1 MTEKIKDRLTSF
13 LIGMIFVLLTAI
25 LGGIG
30 YIIKADIEW
39 RADAK
44 KHMNTNS
51 WAIIED
57 PDTSPAVRQ
66 TLLQMVLQ
74 SRGATVN

>member
-30 YIIKADIEW
+30 YIIKADVEW
-39 RADAK
+39 REDAK

-57 PDTSPAVRQ
+57 PDTSPSTRQ
-66 TLLQMVLQ
+66 ALLQIVIQ
-74 SRGATVN
+74 SRGAAIN